1 MNKKVFFV
9 IVFLMSMALIG
20 IISVQWFWIQTA
32 IDNKERQFSLNVNAA
47 LQSVSEQVS
56 DRELREYL
64 AVYQKLLDSIS
75 TPKESEITAVFQYV
89 DRNVNTNKTYVY
101 NHGILE
107 EDYNIT
113 PSLIDESFQDTT
125 TIKEYKSI
133 QLTTIIDESF
143 ENEMRSMSSIERL
156 QRVERISS
164 MDRAKYSAIFSEIAA
179 NRAIHRRV
187 SNVELEL
194 LLQRELSNRDI
205 TIPFEY
211 RVFNESLA
219 TKIGSDNFFDIE
231 GDYQYKM
238 PLFISDQGESD
249 FDLVIAFPSKR
260 VYLRNSILGTAILSV
275 LFTLFIVVA
284 FSNAI
289 YQILRQKKISE
300 IKSDFINNMTHEF
313 KTPIAT
319 IHLALDAISNPSVQ
333 KDSDKMTQYLQMIR
347 QENKRMHTQVENVLQ
362 ISQLERKEITF
373 SKSSENIHDQLH
385 RALEHISLLIK
396 QRNATVKTQFKAT
409 VSTALVSDDHMT
421 NVWINML
428 ENAVKYSEQDPKIQ
442 INTYNEEGYLCVA
455 IKDFGM
461 GMSGSVKKKVFDKFY
476 RETSGNIHNV
486 KGHGLGLAYVKQIVE
501 LHRGTVSVESELGKG
516 SQFTVRLPVSKNND

>member
-1 MNKKVFFV
+1 
-9 IVFLMSMALIG
+9 MSLALIG
-20 IISVQWFWIQTA
+20 IISVQWFWIQTS

-47 LQSVSEQVS
+47 LQAVSEQVS
-56 DRELREYL
+56 ERELRDYL
-64 AVYQKLLDSIS
+64 AAYQKLLDSVA
-75 TPKESEITAVFQYV
+75 TPKQSEITAVFQYV

-125 TIKEYKSI
+125 SIKEYKSI

-164 MDRAKYSAIFSEIAA
+164 MDQAKYASIFSEIAS

-187 SNVELEL
+187 TNVELEL

-205 TIPFEY
+205 NIPFEY
-211 RVFNESLA
+211 RVFSESLA
-219 TKIGSDNFFDIE
+219 TKIGSDNFFDYE
-231 GDYQYKM
+231 NQYQYQA

-249 FDLVIAFPSKR
+249 FDLAIIFPSKKI
-260 VYLRNSILGTAILSV
+260 YLRNSILGTAILSV
-275 LFTLFIVVA
+275 LFTLFIVIA

-319 IHLALDAISNPSVQ
+319 IHLALDAINNPVVQ
-333 KDSDKMTQYLQMIR
+333 DDSKKMKQYLQMIR
-347 QENKRMHTQVENVLQ
+347 QENIRMHTQVENVLR
-362 ISQLERKEITF
+362 ISQLERKDITF
-373 SKSSENIHDQLH
+373 SKTSEDIHLQLQ
-385 RALEHISLLIK
+385 RAIDHISLLIE
-396 QRNATVKTQFKAT
+396 QHKAT
-409 VSTALVSDDHMT
+409 ITTRFNASKSTLWVSNNHMT

-428 ENAVKYSEQDPKIQ
+428 ENAIKYSEKNPKIE
-442 INTYNEEGYLCVA
+442 IDTFNSNDSLCISV
-455 IKDFGM
+455 KDYGM
-461 GMSGSVKKKVFDKFY
+461 GMSSSVKKKIFDKFY

-486 KGHGLGLAYVKQIVE
+486 KGHGLGLAYVKQIIE
-501 LHRGTVSVESELGKG
+501 LHHGTISVESEVGKG
-516 SQFTVRLPVSKNND
+516 SRFVVTIPIIKDNE

>member
-1 MNKKVFFV
+1 M
-9 IVFLMSMALIG
+9 IVSLMSIALIG

-47 LQSVSEQVS
+47 LQTVSEQVS
-56 DRELREYL
+56 ERELREYL
-64 AVYQKLLDSIS
+64 AVYQKLLDSIA

-89 DRNVNTNKTYVY
+89 DRNPNTNKTYVY

-113 PSLIDESFQDTT
+113 PSLIDNSFQDTIS
-125 TIKEYKSI
+125 IKEYKSI

-143 ENEMRSMSSIERL
+143 ENEMSTMSSIERL
-156 QRVERISS
+156 QRIERISS

-187 SNVELEL
+187 TNIELEL

-205 TIPFEY
+205 NIPFEY
-211 RVFNESLA
+211 RVFNETLA
-219 TKIGSDNFFDIE
+219 TKIGSENFINSK
-231 GDYQYKM
+231 GDYQYQT
-238 PLFISDQGESD
+238 PLFMSDQGESD
-249 FDLVIAFPSKR
+249 FDLVIAFPSKKIF
-260 VYLRNSILGTAILSV
+260 LRNSILGTAILSV
-275 LFTLFIVVA
+275 LFTLFIVIA

-289 YQILRQKKISE
+289 YQIIRQKKISE

-319 IHLALDAISNPSVQ
+319 IHLALDAIQNASVQ
-333 KDSDKMTQYLQMIR
+333 ENPKKMSQYLHMIR

-362 ISQLERKEITF
+362 ISQLDRKEISF
-373 SKSSENIHDQLH
+373 SKTSEDIHKQLE
-385 RALEHISLLIK
+385 RAIEHVSLLTQQRKTIIK
-396 QRNATVKTQFKAT
+396 TSFDAKE
-409 VSTALVSDDHMT
+409 STLLVSNNHMT

-428 ENAVKYSEQDPKIQ
+428 ENAVKYSEDTPEIE
-442 INTYNEEGYLCVA
+442 INTFNTSDFLCVS
-455 IKDFGM
+455 IKDHGM
-461 GMSGSVKKKVFDKFY
+461 GMINSVKKKVFDKFY
-476 RETSGNIHNV
+476 RETTGNIHNV

-501 LHRGTVSVESELGKG
+501 LHHGTVSVNSEKGKG
-516 SQFTVRLPVSKNND
+516 SQFTVKLPMKNDN

>member
-1 MNKKVFFV
+1 M
-9 IVFLMSMALIG
+9 IVFLMSIALIG
-20 IISVQWFWIQTA
+20 IISVQWFWIQTS

-47 LQSVSEQVS
+47 LQSVSEQIS
-56 DRELREYL
+56 ERELREYL
-64 AVYQKLLDSIS
+64 AVYQKLLDSIA

-107 EDYNIT
+107 QDYNIT

-125 TIKEYKSI
+125 SIKEYKSI
-133 QLTTIIDESF
+133 QLTTNIDESF

-187 SNVELEL
+187 TNIELEL
-194 LLQRELSNRDI
+194 LLQRELNSFDI
-205 TIPFEY
+205 SIPFEY
-211 RVFNESLA
+211 RIFNESLA
-219 TKIGSDNFFDIE
+219 TKIGSENFINIE
-231 GDYQYKM
+231 GDYQYQT

-249 FDLVIAFPSKR
+249 FDLVIAFPSKK
-260 VYLRNSILGTAILSV
+260 VYLRNSILGTAILSI
-275 LFTLFIVVA
+275 LFTLFIVIA

-289 YQILRQKKISE
+289 YQIIRQKKISE

-319 IHLALDAISNPSVQ
+319 IHLALDAIHNSNIQ
-333 KDSDKMTQYLQMIR
+333 KDPEKMMQYLHMIR

-362 ISQLERKEITF
+362 ISQLDRKEISF
-373 SKSSENIHDQLH
+373 SKTSEDIHQQLK
-385 RALEHISLLIK
+385 RAIEHVSLLTE
-396 QRNATVKTQFKAT
+396 QRNAVVKTFFDAQQ
-409 VSTALVSDDHMT
+409 STLLVSNNHMT

-428 ENAVKYSEQDPKIQ
+428 ENAVKYSEETPKIE
-442 INTYNEEGYLCVA
+442 IKTFNTSGFLCVS
-455 IKDFGM
+455 IKDHGM
-461 GMSGSVKKKVFDKFY
+461 GMTSSVKKKVFDKFY

-501 LHRGTVSVESELGKG
+501 LHHGTVSVDSEIGKG
-516 SQFTVRLPVSKNND
+516 SQFTVKLPIKNHN

>member
-1 MNKKVFFV
+1 M
-9 IVFLMSMALIG
+9 IVFLMSIALIG
-20 IISVQWFWIQTA
+20 IISVQWFWIQTS

-47 LQSVSEQVS
+47 LQSVSEQIS
-56 DRELREYL
+56 ERELREYL
-64 AVYQKLLDSIS
+64 AVYQKLLDSIA

-107 EDYNIT
+107 QDYNIT

-125 TIKEYKSI
+125 SIKEYKSI

-187 SNVELEL
+187 TNIELEL
-194 LLQRELSNRDI
+194 LLQRELNSFDI
-205 TIPFEY
+205 SIPFEY
-211 RVFNESLA
+211 RIFNESLA
-219 TKIGSDNFFDIE
+219 TKIGSENFINIE
-231 GDYQYKM
+231 GDYQYQT

-249 FDLVIAFPSKR
+249 FDLVIAFPSKK
-260 VYLRNSILGTAILSV
+260 VYLRNSILGTAILSI
-275 LFTLFIVVA
+275 LFTLFIVIA

-289 YQILRQKKISE
+289 YQIIRQKKISE

-319 IHLALDAISNPSVQ
+319 IHLALDAIHNSNIQ
-333 KDSDKMTQYLQMIR
+333 KDPEKMMQYLHMIR

-362 ISQLERKEITF
+362 ISQLDRKEISF
-373 SKSSENIHDQLH
+373 SKTSEDIHQQLK
-385 RALEHISLLIK
+385 RAIEHVSLLTE
-396 QRNATVKTQFKAT
+396 QRNAVVKTFFDAQQ
-409 VSTALVSDDHMT
+409 STLLVSNNHMT

-428 ENAVKYSEQDPKIQ
+428 ENAVKYSEETPKIE
-442 INTYNEEGYLCVA
+442 IKTFNTSGFLCVS
-455 IKDFGM
+455 IKDHGM
-461 GMSGSVKKKVFDKFY
+461 GMTSSVKKKVFDKFY

-501 LHRGTVSVESELGKG
+501 LHHGTVSVDSEIGKG
-516 SQFTVRLPVSKNND
+516 SQFTVKLPIKNHN

>member
-9 IVFLMSMALIG
+9 IVSLMSIALIG

-56 DRELREYL
+56 ERELREYL
-64 AVYQKLLDSIS
+64 AVYQKLLDSVA

-113 PSLIDESFQDTT
+113 PSLIDDSFQDTFS
-125 TIKEYKSI
+125 IKEYKSI

-164 MDRAKYSAIFSEIAA
+164 MDRAKYSSIFREIAA

-187 SNVELEL
+187 TNIELEL
-194 LLQRELSNRDI
+194 LLQRELNSRDI
-205 TIPFEY
+205 SIPFEY
-211 RVFNESLA
+211 RVFNETLA
-219 TKIGSDNFFDIE
+219 TKIGSESFINVE
-231 GDYQYKM
+231 GDYRYQT

-249 FDLVIAFPSKR
+249 FDLVIAFPSKK

-275 LFTLFIVVA
+275 VFTLFIVIA

-289 YQILRQKKISE
+289 YQIIRQKKISE

-319 IHLALDAISNPSVQ
+319 IHLALDAIHNSSVQ
-333 KDSDKMTQYLQMIR
+333 KNPEKLTQYLHMIR
-347 QENKRMHTQVENVLQ
+347 QENKRMHIQVENVLQ
-362 ISQLERKEITF
+362 ISQLDRKEISLSQTA
-373 SKSSENIHDQLH
+373 EDIHKQLD
-385 RALEHISLLIK
+385 RAVEHVSLLIQ
-396 QRNATVKTQFKAT
+396 QRKAVLKTSFDAQH
-409 VSTALVSDDHMT
+409 STLLVSNNHMT
-421 NVWINML
+421 NVWINIL
-428 ENAVKYSEQDPKIQ
+428 ENAIKYSDNTPKIE
-442 INTYNEEGYLCVA
+442 IKTFNTSGFLCVSV
-455 IKDFGM
+455 KDHGM
-461 GMSGSVKKKVFDKFY
+461 GMTNSVKKKVFDKFY

-501 LHRGTVSVESELGKG
+501 LHHGMVSVESEKGKG
-516 SQFTVRLPVSKNND
+516 SQFTVKLPLKIDN